1 MEPRDDID
9 RCFEFIIEIE
19 KLKAVAR
26 RTKPIGLDRYENS
39 AEHSWQIALLATI
52 LAKHSEDA
60 IDLEKVIK
68 MLLIHDLGEI
78 EADDVFF
85 FDEAGRAAA
94 REAELR
100 GIRSLFAILP
110 EDTAT
115 ELEAR
120 WLEFDGGDSPEAR
133 FASAVDRVM
142 PILQNINNGRQS
154 WIENGVTR
162 EQVLTKTA
170 YIADGSS
177 VVWESIAEKITL
189 AFETDGS

>member
-1 MEPRDDID
+1 MEQSEDIE
-9 RCFEFIIEIE
+9 RCFEFIVEIE
-19 KLKAVAR
+19 KLKAVTR
-26 RTKPIGLDRYENS
+26 RTKPIGLERYENS

-52 LAKHSEDA
+52 LAKHAEEDV
-60 IDLEKVIK
+60 DLEKVIK

-85 FDEAGRAAA
+85 FDEAARAAA

-100 GIRSLFAILP
+100 GIRKLFALLP
-110 EDTAT
+110 ASVAG
-115 ELEAR
+115 ELESL
-120 WLEFDGGDSPEAR
+120 WLEFDGGDSPEAK
-133 FASAVDRVM
+133 FARAVDRVM

-162 EQVLTKTA
+162 DQILTKTA

-177 VVWESIAEKITL
+177 VVWERIAEKITR
-189 AFETDGS
+189 AFEPDGE

>member
-115 ELEAR
+115 ELEAL

-133 FASAVDRVM
+133 FARAVDRVM

-177 VVWESIAEKITL
+177 VVWESI
-189 AFETDGS
+189 